1 MSEND
6 RRCGHRVFVATFA
19 APTPFQLIW
28 IFAVRELVET
38 IVIGGSQ
45 TGLAI
50 SNHDARNAGL
60 RIR

>member
-19 APTPFQLIW
+19 APTPFQVIG

-38 IVIGGSQ
+38 IVIGGGQ

-50 SNHDARNAGL
+50 SNHDAQRGVAD
-60 RIR
+60 